1 MPYATDNKISKAEI
15 DGGITIT
22 DQQYKDAFKHMRS
35 RNEHGHGGL
44 IKVVMTSETEGEL
57 VLTYKPETQAGHKP
71 PVWQDGDWLHE
82 PLPEPVEVVESNSD
96 Q

>member
-1 MPYATDNKISKAEI
+1 MPYAKDNQISKAPI

-35 RNEHGHGGL
+35 RNEHGHGGI
-44 IKVVMTSETEGEL
+44 IKVHDGEL

-71 PVWQDGDWLHE
+71 PVWQDGEWLHE
-82 PLPEPVEVVESNSD
+82 PLPEPVEVVESD
-96 Q
+96 TEQ